1 MTAVGHLKTR
11 QLFHQKIVER
21 PVRADVAPLLLRL
34 SRHSNVLSALL
45 VFGTVLFTQIEVNR
59 LLTYA
64 TVCGNCCGIEAGT
77 ARCINPERT
86 NMSLEA
92 KIEALTLAVTALT
105 EAQTEHTE
113 RLNAVLANGGK
124 AASGDGED
132 KPKRTRAKKE
142 DKPAETDG
150 DGDTGEGDEGSTTT
164 STLTNDGVKKD
175 VVAPWLSEFINDKG
189 ETDARKTKIKGALAK
204 LVGKEGATV
213 ADVPAGDLQRL
224 VDWVAKQ
231 KETDAGFGKGRLTA
245 VASAAGSDEEDI

>member
-1 MTAVGHLKTR
+1 
-11 QLFHQKIVER
+11 
-21 PVRADVAPLLLRL
+21 
-34 SRHSNVLSALL
+34 
-45 VFGTVLFTQIEVNR
+45 
-59 LLTYA
+59 
-64 TVCGNCCGIEAGT
+64 
-77 ARCINPERT
+77 
-86 NMSLEA
+86 MSLEA
-92 KIEALTLAVTALT
+92 KIEALTNAVTALT

-132 KPKRTRAKKE
+132 KPTRKPRVKKD
-142 DKPAETDG
+142 DKSAETETGTDT
-150 DGDTGEGDEGSTTT
+150 DTGEGDVDTGTT

-213 ADVPAGDLQRL
+213 ADVPASDLQRL

-245 VASAAGSDEEDI
+245 TAGAAGSDDEEI